1 MMKMIS
7 VSAPAA
13 IRAGFFTREG
23 GVSTGIYA
31 ALNCGPGSGDRHEHV
46 AENRRRAA
54 AHFGVLP
61 EQFLTLHQV
70 HSAEV
75 VVAEAPITERPKADA
90 LVTKTPGLML
100 GILTA
105 DCAPVL
111 FTDAA
116 ARVIGAAHAGWK
128 GATSGILE
136 NTVRAM
142 QQLGSCPGEI
152 HATIGPTIA
161 QKSYEVGPEFITRFT
176 PAEQARFFVPSATPE
191 HHYFDLPGYVAARLQ
206 ALGLQRVTNLAMD
219 TRSDTQRFFSY
230 RRATLAKEPDYGRQ
244 LSAIMIAPD

>member
-1 MMKMIS
+1 MMKILTI
-7 VSAPAA
+7 SAPAA

-31 ALNCGPGSGDRHEHV
+31 ALNCGPGSGDTAEHV

-54 AHFGVLP
+54 AQFGVLP
-61 EQFLTLHQV
+61 EQLLTLHQV
-70 HSAEV
+70 HSAEA
-75 VVAEAPITERPKADA
+75 VVAEAAFAERPKADA

-111 FTDAA
+111 FYDAA

-142 QQLGSCPGEI
+142 QQLGARPGKI

-161 QKSYEVGPEFITRFT
+161 QTSYEVGAEFIARFT

-206 ALGLQRVTNLAMD
+206 AVGLQHVTRLDMD
-219 TRSDTQRFFSY
+219 TRSDPQQFFSY

-244 LSAIMIAPD
+244 LSAIMMTA

>member
-1 MMKMIS
+1 MMKTIA

-61 EQFLTLHQV
+61 KQLLTLHQI
-70 HSAEV
+70 HSAQV
-75 VVAEAPITERPKADA
+75 VMAEAPFAERPRADA

-111 FTDAA
+111 CYDAA

-142 QQLGSCPGEI
+142 QQLGARPGEI
-152 HATIGPTIA
+152 HAIIGPTIA
-161 QKSYEVGPEFITRFT
+161 QKSYEVGPEFIARFT
-176 PAEQARFFVPSATPE
+176 PAEQARFFVASATPE

-206 ALGLQRVTNLAMD
+206 AVGLQRVTNLAMD
-219 TRSDTQRFFSY
+219 TRSDAQQFFSY

-244 LSAIMIAPD
+244 LSAIMIPA